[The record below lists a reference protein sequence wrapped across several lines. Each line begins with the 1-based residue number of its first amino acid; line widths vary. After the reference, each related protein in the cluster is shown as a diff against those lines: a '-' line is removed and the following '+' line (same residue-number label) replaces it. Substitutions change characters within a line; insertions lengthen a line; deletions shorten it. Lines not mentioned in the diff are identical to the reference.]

1 MKIRLPISR
10 KKHEQELESLEE
22 TTDITIQAVNK
33 SKVLADERVVR
44 LLNQTTKIRNDN
56 SKLNIDHNALQHRYD
71 SLCELHSNR
80 IRIGSIVVDP
90 IEITAKLRAVEPTI
104 RVEFDGKRLFI
115 YADRVLTDPEFNQL
129 EGMLKVR
136 IDRT

>member
-1 MKIRLPISR
+1 MKIRLPVSN
-10 KKHEQELESLEE
+10 KKHSQ
-22 TTDITIQAVNK
+22 
-33 SKVLADERVVR
+33 VLADIERA
-44 LLNQTTKIRNDN
+44 NADIFTTEL
-56 SKLNIDHNALQHRYD
+56 SKRRTAVQLVSKSEMLAEALGNYADQRVKTNNLQQQYD
-71 SLCELHSNR
+71 SLCELHSKR

-90 IEITAKLRAVEPTI
+90 IEMTARLRVIEPTI

-136 IDRT
+136 IDKT

>member
-10 KKHEQELESLEE
+10 KKHEQSLIAVEE
-22 TTDITIQAVNK
+22 IAALSIRTIEAAKRRTDTQLVSK
-33 SKVLADERVVR
+33 SEMLAEALGNYADQKV
-44 LLNQTTKIRNDN
+44 KIDG
-56 SKLNIDHNALQHRYD
+56 LHHQYD

-80 IRIGSIVVDP
+80 IRIGIISVDP
-90 IEITAKLRAVEPTI
+90 IEMTAKLRAIEPTI